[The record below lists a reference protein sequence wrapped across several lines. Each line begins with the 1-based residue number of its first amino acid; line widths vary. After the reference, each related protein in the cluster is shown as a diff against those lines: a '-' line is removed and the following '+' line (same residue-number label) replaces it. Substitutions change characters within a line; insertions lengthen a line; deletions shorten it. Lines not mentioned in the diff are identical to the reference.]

1 MPSDDMAL
9 ASDRADA
16 PQASIARSLATHVVM
31 AVGVLILGPI
41 AILLSPF
48 THGDIV
54 LLLGRIWSRSILW
67 VAGVR
72 LEIEGIEK
80 MQRDEARVLVGN
92 HTSNFDIYV
101 AILALKDHRFR
112 FTPKRELKWLPIF
125 GWALWASGFPFIDR
139 GRSVKARRTMER
151 VAKRIRKAG
160 MSLVFFPE
168 GTRSTRSELM
178 PFKKGPFVLAI
189 DAGVPL
195 VPFVIHGARRVQ
207 GRRVF
212 TVRPGTIR
220 VTFLEPISTEG
231 LGYEDRDDLLLRART
246 AILEELG
253 DEKAK
258 GIS

>member
-1 MPSDDMAL
+1 MAL

-16 PQASIARSLATHVVM
+16 PQASIARSLMTHAVM

-48 THGDIV
+48 SRGDMV
-54 LLLGRIWSRSILW
+54 LFLARLWSRSILR

-72 LEIEGIEK
+72 LEIEGME
-80 MQRDEARVLVGN
+80 RLLRGEARVLVGN

-101 AILALKDHRFR
+101 MILALKDHRFR
-112 FTPKRELKWLPIF
+112 FTPKKELQWVPVL
-125 GWALWASGFPFIDR
+125 GWALWASRFPFIDR
-139 GRSVKARRTMER
+139 GRSKTSLQTMKRLAE
-151 VAKRIRKAG
+151 RIRRMG

-168 GTRSTRSELM
+168 ATRSTRDELM
-178 PFKKGPFVLAI
+178 AFKKGPFVLAI
-189 DAGVPL
+189 DAGVSL

-207 GRRVF
+207 GRHVF

-231 LGYEDRDDLLLRART
+231 MSYEDRDDLLLRART

>member
-9 ASDRADA
+9 ASDRAA
-16 PQASIARSLATHVVM
+16 ASQASLVRSLMTHTVM
-31 AVGVLILGPI
+31 AAGVLILGPF

-48 THGDIV
+48 SRGDMV
-54 LLLGRIWSRSILW
+54 LFLARIWSRSILW

-80 MQRDEARVLVGN
+80 MKRDEARVLVGN

-101 AILALKDHRFR
+101 MILALKDHRFR
-112 FTPKRELKWLPIF
+112 FTPKKELQWVPVL
-125 GWALWASGFPFIDR
+125 GWALWASRFPFIDR
-139 GRSVKARRTMER
+139 GRSQKSLQTMKRLAE
-151 VAKRIRKAG
+151 RIRRMG

-168 GTRSTRSELM
+168 ATRSTRNELL

-207 GRRVF
+207 GRHAF
-212 TVRPGTIR
+212 SVRPGTIR
-220 VTFLEPISTEG
+220 VSFLEPIPTEG
-231 LGYEDRDDLLLRART
+231 LGYEDRDDLLLRARR

-253 DEKAK
+253 EEKAK